1 MGSENSKQFRDNSL
15 LSFDE
20 NSLDY
25 DGIITTEESSI
36 DEENN
41 DEEKDIYQCIPDK
54 NQTNINKPKVDQN
67 KVPITFEWDQG
78 KLCICNWKFLQ
89 LGTIF
94 FNGKKTKWKSFL
106 NT

>member
-20 NSLDY
+20 NSIDY

-41 DEEKDIYQCIPDK
+41 DE
-54 NQTNINKPKVDQN
+54 
-67 KVPITFEWDQG
+67 
-78 KLCICNWKFLQ
+78 LCICNWKFLQ